1 MVDKELKLKIR
12 PVNIESK
19 NYQAQGFLYYY
30 DNNLK
35 KNNLNHNKK
44 KGLIKFNEVEEI
56 LKKQNNKNK
65 RNEDFKLIK
74 AKDYNND
81 NIDLNSYNTFL
92 KNIKISNGNKK
103 KLSTLI
109 NQ

>member
-35 KNNLNHNKK
+35 KNNVNHNKK

-56 LKKQNNKNK
+56 LKKPNNKNK

-81 NIDLNSYNTFL
+81 NIDLSSYNTFL

>member
-1 MVDKELKLKIR
+1 MVDKELKLKIK

-30 DNNLK
+30 DNNSK

-56 LKKQNNKNK
+56 LKKPNNKNK

-81 NIDLNSYNTFL
+81 NIDLSSYNTFL

>member
-1 MVDKELKLKIR
+1 MVDKELKLKIK

-35 KNNLNHNKK
+35 KNNVNHNKK

-56 LKKQNNKNK
+56 LKKPNNKNK

-81 NIDLNSYNTFL
+81 NIDLSSYNTFL

>member
-35 KNNLNHNKK
+35 KNNVNHNKK

-56 LKKQNNKNK
+56 LKKSNNKNK

-81 NIDLNSYNTFL
+81 NIDLSSYNTFL